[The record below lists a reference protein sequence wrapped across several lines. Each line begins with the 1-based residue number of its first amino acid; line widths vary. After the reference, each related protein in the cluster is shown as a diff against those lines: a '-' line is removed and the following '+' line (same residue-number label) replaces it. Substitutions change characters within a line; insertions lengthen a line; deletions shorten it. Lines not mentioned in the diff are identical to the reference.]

1 MVNRGRELPGGSVD
15 LVVTAMEDQVP
26 SDCITSFDHQHVDC
40 VLSACC

>member
-26 SDCITSFDHQHVDC
+26 LEHIKSFDHRHVDS
-40 VLSACC
+40 VNH